1 MKKIE
6 RDRNTLMQSY
16 GYTCI
21 RQSSHMVWR
30 NDAGVMVTTSKTP
43 SDINSLR
50 QVERQLRRLAAA

>member
-6 RDRNTLMQSY
+6 RERNALMQSY

-30 NDAGVMVTTSKTP
+30 NASGQMVTTSKTP
-43 SDINSLR
+43 SDVNALR
-50 QVERQLRRLAAA
+50 QVERQLRRLAS